1 MKNIVSMTNIIN
13 NWIHPKGFKRYILII
28 LILALELF
36 IGSIV
41 FATGGTKYV
50 YLHIMYLPI
59 FLGSLTFGY
68 LGGIFF
74 GITGGLIL
82 GPYMPIET
90 SIMSMQSLNNWLLR
104 ILFFGVIGFLMGVVL
119 KTLTNYIQRMNIIT
133 FLNPVTQLHNRKYFE
148 LNSFQ
153 DMDDCY
159 LALIKIEN
167 YSKAISNLGYDLG
180 TEIVKKF
187 SEKLISSQKLEG
199 VMVSELFHF
208 SDDQFALL
216 LKNQDEINVFK
227 CLSNILRKTIK
238 LEEAE
243 FYPEI
248 SLGVAKYTRD
258 NIDLLKK
265 AEMARMF
272 ARKNLLD
279 FYIFIP
285 EVTEMD
291 FINFELFSEIPRA
304 LKNKEFFL
312 CFQPKVD
319 VASKTIEGAEV
330 LIRWLHPT
338 KGIVRPDEFIPYLE
352 TTNFIN
358 RITLWIV
365 KESLMAINKFKGLGI
380 DINLS
385 VNIPLKYLQNPEF
398 HRALKGF
405 KSLGLPLHK
414 LEIEVLERDLIE
426 DFEDIAASMNDIK
439 KYDLTF
445 SLDDFGTGYSSI
457 SYIKKL
463 PFDKIKIDKMFVT
476 DIATNKENMDIVKS
490 SIELAHLLDV
500 TALTEGVEDKESFD
514 ILDKL
519 GCDYVQGYYLSKP
532 IRDVDFIEWCKDSTH
547 GFFL

>member
-1 MKNIVSMTNIIN
+1 MTNIIN

-50 YLHIMYLPI
+50 YLHIMYFPI

-68 LGGIFF
+68 LGGVFF
-74 GITGGLIL
+74 AVTAGLIL

-90 SIMSMQSLNNWLLR
+90 SIMSMQPLNNWLLR
-104 ILFFGVIGFLMGVVL
+104 ILFFGIIGLLMGLVL
-119 KTLTNYIQRMNIIT
+119 KTLTNYIQKMNVIT
-133 FLNPVTQLHNRKYFE
+133 FFNPVTQLHNRKYFE

-153 DMDDCY
+153 GVDDCY

-180 TEIVKKF
+180 TQIVKKF
-187 SEKLISSQKLEG
+187 SEKLISSQKLED

-216 LKNQDEINVFK
+216 LKNQDEVNVFK

-243 FYPEI
+243 FYPEV
-248 SLGVAKYTRD
+248 SLGVAKYTKN

-285 EVTEMD
+285 EVTEVD
-291 FINFELFSEIPRA
+291 FMNFELFSEIPRA
-304 LKNKEFFL
+304 LKNKEFYL

-358 RITLWIV
+358 KITLWIV

-476 DIATNKENMDIVKS
+476 DIATNRENLDIVKS

-532 IRDVDFIEWCKDSTH
+532 IRDVDFIEWCKDSKH
-547 GFFL
+547 GFSL